1 MSSSNNTERVI
12 ILDTET
18 TGINQEQGPAHLGHR
33 VIEIGCVEL
42 VNRRLTGRDFHAYLN
57 PEMPID
63 PDAIKV
69 HGITDAMVADK
80 PLFKDIADKFLNFI
94 QGAELV
100 IHNAPFDVG
109 FLDQELVHSQHQTPI
124 DKLCQVTDSLKL
136 ARERFRGKRNSL
148 DALCER
154 FGIDNSHRVKH
165 GALLDAEILSD
176 VYLMLTG
183 GQTHFNFQDPIA
195 SHANNTDVTHTTLG
209 EKTDFSKLKVI
220 RANAEELDA
229 HQKRLDTIGKIT
241 PALWDKD

>member
-18 TGINQEQGPAHLGHR
+18 TGINQDQGPAHLGHR

-42 VNRRLTGRDFHAYLN
+42 INRRLTGRDFHIYLN
-57 PEMPID
+57 PEMAID

-80 PLFKDIADKFLNFI
+80 PLFKDIADEFLAFI

-109 FLDQELVHSQHQTPI
+109 FLDQELLHAQHQSKI
-124 DKLCQVTDSLKL
+124 DTLCQVTDSLKL

-148 DALCER
+148 DALCDR

-183 GQTHFNFQDPIA
+183 GQTHFNFQDPI
-195 SHANNTDVTHTTLG
+195 SNTSKSDP
-209 EKTDFSKLKVI
+209 KTQGLIDKIDLSKLKVI
-220 RANAEELDA
+220 RANQQEIEA
-229 HQKRLDTIGKIT
+229 HQKRLDTIGK
-241 PALWDKD
+241 